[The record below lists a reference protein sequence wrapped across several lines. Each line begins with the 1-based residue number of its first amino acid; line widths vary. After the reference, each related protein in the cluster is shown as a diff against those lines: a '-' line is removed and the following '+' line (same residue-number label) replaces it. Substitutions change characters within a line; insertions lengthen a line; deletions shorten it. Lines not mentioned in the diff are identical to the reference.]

1 MIVRPGRHLADGGG
15 WLALGG
21 GDRSF
26 VNPAEGIETDFAK
39 RGGPRVKNIAR
50 AAQFL
55 EVPGL
60 LWKIWLDGAE
70 ERRAG
75 GIYLFEDRAAAETY
89 ANGPIAARMRAN
101 PDIGELDIRIFDVR
115 ERMSEITRAPLPHLR
130 AAAE

>member
-1 MIVRPGRHLADGGG
+1 MVIVQINYRRPDM
-15 WLALGG
+15 
-21 GDRSF
+21 
-26 VNPAEGIETDFAK
+26 PKAEWEARYTD
-39 RGGPRVKNIAR
+39 AR

-60 LWKIWLDGAE
+60 LWKIWLDGVE

-75 GIYLFEDRAAAETY
+75 GIYLFEDRAAAEAYT
-89 ANGPIAARMRAN
+89 NGPIAARMRAN
-101 PDIGELDIRIFDVR
+101 PDISELDIRIFDVR